1 MKLQFRKIQMCITLV
16 LALLYV
22 QPLTAMVKSDAISVE
37 NVNQYPRKQGF
48 VLPDIPPLLINPTD
62 RLNYLGKHYWD
73 NFDFSD
79 TSLINQPDITEQAF
93 VDFVDLVA
101 RMDEKTAKQSIAIM
115 LSASIKQ
122 DGSGKMYSYFKKL
135 YRQYLYDPRSP
146 IRNELMYGLV
156 ADYIIAD
163 SNSDSMTKEKA
174 KYDLS
179 VINMNKVGSVATD
192 FAYTLASGKQS
203 TLKKFTETGV
213 PTLLY
218 FYNPDCEMCKKT
230 TSWLRTSPMI
240 AQLLKNNRIRILAV
254 YLDEDTKRWKE
265 HQVELPK
272 EWTVGYDKDQIIKM
286 DHLYDI
292 KSIPSL
298 YLLDSNQVVV
308 LKDVDYTVLEAY
320 LKAM

>member
-16 LALLYV
+16 LALLCV

-254 YLDEDTKRWKE
+254 YLDGL
-265 HQVELPK
+265 QQ
-272 EWTVGYDKDQIIKM
+272 QIG
-286 DHLYDI
+286 LRDI
-292 KSIPSL
+292 
-298 YLLDSNQVVV
+298 Q
-308 LKDVDYTVLEAY
+308 
-320 LKAM
+320 